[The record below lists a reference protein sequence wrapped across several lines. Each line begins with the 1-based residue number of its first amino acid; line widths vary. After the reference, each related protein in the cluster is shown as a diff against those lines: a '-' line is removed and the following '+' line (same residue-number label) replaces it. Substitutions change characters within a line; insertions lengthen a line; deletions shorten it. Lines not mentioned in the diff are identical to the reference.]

1 MFFPQSLWY
10 CSPFPLLPSYQV
22 FKLFYS
28 WHTLYDNNEEN
39 NNTSLFPL
47 LLRHLH
53 LLRARVL
60 YILFLSFFFSFL
72 CSNTGLTLQS
82 PADKER
88 YNTECFV
95 AIALT
100 FLYLLSFLPIFI
112 WFLLLFSSQIQY
124 CNGLRKKKKKTR
136 LYVAEICLTLTA
148 HGWLLVSS
156 VNALFFSF
164 LSLTLTNT
172 EMHQK

>member
-1 MFFPQSLWY
+1 MLDDFACFSRNRFGIAHRFPY
-10 CSPFPLLPSYQV
+10 FLPT
-22 FKLFYS
+22 K
-28 WHTLYDNNEEN
+28 
-39 NNTSLFPL
+39 
-47 LLRHLH
+47 
-53 LLRARVL
+53 
-60 YILFLSFFFSFL
+60 FLSFSIHDIRFTITTRKIITYHFFLSCYDTFTSSGLVFYTSFFSLFFSFL

-124 CNGLRKKKKKTR
+124 CNGLRKRKR
-136 LYVAEICLTLTA
+136 QGCM
-148 HGWLLVSS
+148 LLKFV
-156 VNALFFSF
+156 
-164 LSLTLTNT
+164 
-172 EMHQK
+172 